1 MDELVFGVSL
11 YSIKIQFAKRIR
23 VEVHG
28 IVLSL
33 LIHIKK
39 KSNCQ
44 YYFVLLRNFLTCLDE
59 WDSVSTKGF

>member
-11 YSIKIQFAKRIR
+11 YSIKTQFAKRIR

-33 LIHIKK
+33 LVLIKR
-39 KSNCQ
+39 SLSVNIIL
-44 YYFVLLRNFLTCLDE
+44 YY
-59 WDSVSTKGF
+59 